1 MSSTFVVG
9 GISTGIDYNELID
22 RIIEIQRQPINILEN
37 KRSEYNEKLDLY
49 SELESLLKSLQ
60 DAVDDLRYSY
70 EFYEKEASVSD
81 STVLD
86 VSVSGS
92 ASVGNYS
99 ISITSLASEEK
110 EVHNGSG
117 LTSSTDVINSSG
129 TDKAFQYTYAGTQTT
144 ITVPDGTT
152 LEGLRDLINEDP
164 NNPGVT
170 ATIVND
176 GTNYRLVLTGNDSGS
191 SNTITIDSGTTLDGT
206 DGTVDFTAASFTET
220 KSASDAVFTV
230 DGLQITRSTNTI
242 SDVITGIT
250 FDLKKAGASATI
262 SVTADIDAI
271 KTNIQN
277 FVNAYND
284 VISFLSTH
292 MDYDTATGEAGVL
305 IGESTAR
312 HIQEKLRS
320 IISSAVSG
328 VSGDINMLAMIGITT
343 NSETGQLEID
353 TSELDEKLGS
363 SLDEVAELFT
373 LSSNG
378 IAHQIYDYIDT
389 VTSSVNGAITL
400 REEGISDI
408 IENINETIEDMEY
421 RLEKERD
428 QLVKKFTALEALVS
442 GFDTMSNYLA
452 TQVNLFV

>member
-1 MSSTFVVG
+1 MSSTFAVG

-22 RIIEIQRQPINILEN
+22 RIIELERQPITVLEN
-37 KRSEYNEKLDLY
+37 KRSEYNEKLDTY
-49 SELESLLKSLQ
+49 SELESLLESLQ
-60 DAVDDLRYSY
+60 NAVDDLRYSY
-70 EFYEKEASVSD
+70 GFYEKEASVSD
-81 STVLD
+81 STVVD
-86 VSVSGS
+86 VSVNGT
-92 ASVGNYS
+92 ASVGSYS
-99 ISITSLASEEK
+99 ISITSLASVEK
-110 EVHNGSG
+110 EVHNGTG
-117 LTSSTDVINSSG
+117 LTSSSDVINSSG
-129 TDKAFQYTYAGTQTT
+129 TDKVFQYTYGGTQTT

-152 LEGLRDLINEDP
+152 LEGLKDLINDDT

-206 DGTVDFTAASFTET
+206 GGTVDFTASSFTET
-220 KSASDAVFTV
+220 KSASDAVFTI
-230 DGLQITRSTNTI
+230 DGLQITRSTNTV
-242 SDVITGIT
+242 SDVITGVTI
-250 FDLKKAGASATI
+250 DLKRAGASTTFSI
-262 SVTADIDAI
+262 TADTDAI
-271 KTNIQN
+271 KENIQS
-277 FVNAYND
+277 FVDAYNE
-284 VISFLSTH
+284 VISFLSTN
-292 MDYDTATGEAGVL
+292 MDYDTNTGEAGIL

-312 HIQEKLRS
+312 HIQERLRS

-328 VSGDINMLAMIGITT
+328 VSGDIDMLAMIGITT

-389 VTSSVNGAITL
+389 VTSSIDGAITL

-408 IENINETIEDMEY
+408 IENINDTIDDLED
-421 RLEKERD
+421 RLDQEREM
-428 QLVKKFTALEALVS
+428 LVKKFTALETLVS
-442 GFDTMSNYLA
+442 GFNTMSSYL
-452 TQVNLFV
+452 TNQISLFV